1 MEQKGNSIFFGH
13 GLLPNENA
21 GEPVSSGYQNCD
33 SVLAGPFYVKTTQNV
48 FSMPPAWVFLYY
60 SSAFLGKGYF

>member
-21 GEPVSSGYQNCD
+21 GEPVSSGYQTHCD
-33 SVLAGPFYVKTTQNV
+33 SVLACPFYVKTTQRA
-48 FSMPPAWVFLYY
+48 FSMPSAWVFSTTLQG
-60 SSAFLGKGYF
+60 S